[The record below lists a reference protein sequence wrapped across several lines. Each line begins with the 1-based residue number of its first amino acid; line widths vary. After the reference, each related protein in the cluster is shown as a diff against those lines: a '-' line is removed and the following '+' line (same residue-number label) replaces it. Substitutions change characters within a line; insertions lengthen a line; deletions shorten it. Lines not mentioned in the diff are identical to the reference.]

1 MRTNEAKNCTQ
12 TLPYLRALLIHTTPS
27 HKPKN
32 NKKDTQPTQKTKKC
46 LHKHEHKY
54 AQHNSSTNNN
64 QQVSHCINKPAGLAL
79 LQQTS
84 RSRTASTNQY
94 VSHCIHRSRGKP
106 ENVST
111 NTQNGPKSKQR
122 FDLLHKH
129 KQKYTQYTPSTKNNL
144 PTCPALLQK
153 DCTPCETS
161 TSKRISRRDSEK
173 EPTNPQNKP
182 KTNQSS
188 DLTLKNR
195 FTVLQEPTMSA

>member
-1 MRTNEAKNCTQ
+1 MSTNEAKNCTQ
-12 TLPYLRALLIHTTPS
+12 TLPYLRALLIHTRPS

-122 FDLLHKH
+122 FDLLYKH
-129 KQKYTQYTPSTKNNL
+129 KTKIHTAQPFHEEQLANMSCTIPKRLYALRNL
-144 PTCPALLQK
+144 NKPTHLAPRFR
-153 DCTPCETS
+153 
-161 TSKRISRRDSEK
+161 KRTN
-173 EPTNPQNKP
+173 EPTKQA
-182 KTNQSS
+182 
-188 DLTLKNR
+188 KNESE
-195 FTVLQEPTMSA
+195 L